1 MSDMSVRAE
10 ASRAADDRWRNTLAL
25 AAAIIL
31 GIAAVLTAW
40 SAYRESLTSDGVLK
54 GYAEQQV
61 LIAEANDTYGRSDAE
76 RSLEE
81 QFYLTFAVEAAT
93 GNDTAVAYLQAT
105 MGEQLRNAVQWWVD
119 QPEPSPLSPFVE
131 ENPYFAELP
140 SQQLVVAGDDL
151 MADASAKRV
160 EAEAADQVSD
170 RFGLANVFF
179 AIVLF
184 LAGVATLLG
193 RAKVQIGVLVLSVA
207 MLIGGVMFLVTTPG
221 WSALS

>member
-1 MSDMSVRAE
+1 
-10 ASRAADDRWRNTLAL
+10 
-25 AAAIIL
+25 
-31 GIAAVLTAW
+31 
-40 SAYRESLTSDGVLK
+40 
-54 GYAEQQV
+54 
-61 LIAEANDTYGRSDAE
+61 
-76 RSLEE
+76 
-81 QFYLTFAVEAAT
+81 
-93 GNDTAVAYLQAT
+93 
-105 MGEQLRNAVQWWVD
+105 
-119 QPEPSPLSPFVE
+119 
-131 ENPYFAELP
+131 
-140 SQQLVVAGDDL
+140 

-184 LAGVATLLG
+184 LAGVATHLG